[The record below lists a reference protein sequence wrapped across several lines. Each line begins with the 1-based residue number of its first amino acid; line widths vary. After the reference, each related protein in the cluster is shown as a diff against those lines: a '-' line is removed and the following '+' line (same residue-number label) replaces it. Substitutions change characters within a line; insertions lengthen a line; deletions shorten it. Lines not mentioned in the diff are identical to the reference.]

1 MKLSN
6 DMHYVNSY
14 NVERGLIRAVPF
26 QVRFDRYFTEEEM
39 VENRAAAERL
49 GNGPAWVARCE
60 EFERKISDEIREVIK
75 HLSTRYKLGQ
85 YDPAIGSADC
95 DLWFYCRMFDNVP
108 GDRYTD
114 ERRNYSYVTL
124 SFMYKDQNVDDHER
138 IFDEL
143 REILAEW
150 DAPNVQAIFQFA
162 EMQIPE
168 NVEREAERI
177 YTENDGKFC
186 VWSGF
191 TVGRL
196 GRDENGYFFK
206 KKGAKRY
213 GYRLTSF
220 DVCHIAPLCE

>member
-1 MKLSN
+1 MKISN
-6 DMHYVNSY
+6 DMGYVNGY
-14 NVERGLIRAVPF
+14 NVARGLIRAVPF
-26 QVRFDRYFTEEEM
+26 QVRLDRYFTEEEM
-39 VENRAAAERL
+39 TENRAVAELL
-49 GNGPAWVARCE
+49 GLGPEWSARCE
-60 EFERKISDEIREVIK
+60 KFADRIGKTIHEVVDRLAEKYRI
-75 HLSTRYKLGQ
+75 GQ
-85 YDPAIGSADC
+85 YTPGVGSDC
-95 DLWFYCRMFDNVP
+95 DLWFWCNCEFKN
-108 GDRYTD
+108 G
-114 ERRNYSYVTL
+114 EHRRKYDYVTL
-124 SFMYKDQNVDDHER
+124 SFMHDDVNVDEHFR
-138 IFDEL
+138 IFNEL

-186 VWSGF
+186 VLSGF